1 MEYKL
6 INDMSKIKVIRTEQD
21 YQEALELVDGLISL
35 DPDPDS
41 AEGEQLSILS
51 TLIQDYE
58 ARSFPAALPNP
69 IEALKFR
76 MEQAGLRP
84 ADLIPYIGSRSRVSE
99 ILSGKRQL
107 TIDMVRALSEGLG
120 IPAKVLIQ
128 ETGQDPESKY
138 QRWDVRLVKLM
149 EGRGYFG
156 NMSLDRYDKAELL
169 REFFLSLET
178 KTQPAAL
185 LRRTSYRSLLRTDRD
200 ILFAWMIRVM
210 KRAKEIKMPVIYEP
224 GVINLTFMRD
234 FVKLSTQDKGPLLAQ
249 GYLKRVGI
257 KLIVE
262 PHLPKTY
269 LDGATIFAEK
279 DNPIIGMTIRHD
291 RLDNFWF
298 TLLHELSH
306 VARHYGQ
313 DFDIFFDEKL
323 QEENGIEFSAK
334 DKEKEADEW
343 AEEAILPKDKWEISP
358 AKIIPSPMAAQSLAN
373 ELGID
378 IAVVAGII
386 RFKHANYYYLHKII
400 NDERTR
406 VRHLF
411 PEVFGNR

>member
-1 MEYKL
+1 
-6 INDMSKIKVIRTEQD
+6 MSKIKVIRTEQD
-21 YQEALELVDGLISL
+21 YQEALKLVEGLISR
-35 DPDPDS
+35 DPDPNS
-41 AEGEQLSILS
+41 AEGERLSILS

-84 ADLIPYIGSRSRVSE
+84 VDLIPYIGSRSRVSE

-138 QRWDVRLVKLM
+138 QRWDIRIVKLM

-200 ILFAWMIRVM
+200 ILSAWMIRVM
-210 KRAKEIKMPVIYEP
+210 KRAKEIKMPVIYKP
-224 GVINLTFMRD
+224 GVINLAFMRD
-234 FVKLSTQDKGPLLAQ
+234 FVKLSTQDKSPLLAQ

-279 DNPIIGMTIRHD
+279 DNPVIGMTIRHD